1 MSTVG
6 FGDLTPTNAVGKVAA
21 VLYLPLAVSALAD
34 AISDAGLI
42 KLRRR
47 IRETDYAADADV
59 LLMREAAREN
69 DAHETLTEAEFLIS
83 VLLEHEIVDETTL
96 SAIRQQF
103 RHICRRSP
111 DADPLL
117 DAKLVFSSC
126 TPARCSRPRPS
137 LDHEQ
142 WRRRQRRRRR
152 TTRCRRS
159 PRTQ

>member
-6 FGDLTPTNAVGKVAA
+6 YGDLTPTNAVGKVAA

-69 DAHETLTEAEFLIS
+69 DAHETLTEVRGRTSNACCTDASTLPSTAATNIS
-83 VLLEHEIVDETTL
+83 NF
-96 SAIRQQF
+96 SRNCARQQ
-103 RHICRRSP
+103 RMG
-111 DADPLL
+111 DATNT
-117 DAKLVFSSC
+117 S
-126 TPARCSRPRPS
+126 ARTAA
-137 LDHEQ
+137 
-142 WRRRQRRRRR
+142 R
-152 TTRCRRS
+152 TS
-159 PRTQ
+159 

>member
-6 FGDLTPTNAVGKVAA
+6 YGDLKPTNAVGKVAA

-69 DAHETLTEAEFLIS
+69 DAHETLTEVRGRTSNREQSHAQPSEP
-83 VLLEHEIVDETTL
+83 
-96 SAIRQQF
+96 SA
-103 RHICRRSP
+103 
-111 DADPLL
+111 
-117 DAKLVFSSC
+117 
-126 TPARCSRPRPS
+126 
-137 LDHEQ
+137 
-142 WRRRQRRRRR
+142 
-152 TTRCRRS
+152 
-159 PRTQ
+159 